1 MADIKAAYHA
11 LALDLHPDKQ
21 QNKEGQRITIPSEL
35 EGPHDQTQRFQLV
48 QAAWQV
54 GEWLNAMLRFFNAR
68 LFKFICMQL
77 WLKFVFICEYG
88 ELYPPRRC

>member
-21 QNKEGQRITIPSEL
+21 QKKEGQHVTIPK
-35 EGPHDQTQRFQLV
+35 GPPDQAQRFQLV

-54 GEWLNAMLRFFNAR
+54 GE
-68 LFKFICMQL
+68 
-77 WLKFVFICEYG
+77 
-88 ELYPPRRC
+88 